1 MGRQRA
7 ENLYRDLSTERRREE
22 QIKSRD
28 LSNRS
33 LKTDQETEIREPT
46 YGFLERKRGEETKVE
61 EQRSEKHVPEDRWG
75 DGQQRTYLG
84 IDISMT
90 SLKKDGETE
99 SRDPT

>member
-22 QIKSRD
+22 KIKSRD

-46 YGFLERKRGEETKVE
+46 
-61 EQRSEKHVPEDRWG
+61 
-75 DGQQRTYLG
+75 
-84 IDISMT
+84 
-90 SLKKDGETE
+90 
-99 SRDPT
+99 